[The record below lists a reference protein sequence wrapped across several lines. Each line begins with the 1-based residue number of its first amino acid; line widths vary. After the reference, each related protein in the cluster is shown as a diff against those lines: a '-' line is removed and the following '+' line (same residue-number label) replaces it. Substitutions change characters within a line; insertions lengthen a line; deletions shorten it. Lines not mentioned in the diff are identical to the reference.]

1 MGPGPRAGLVGLLV
15 ASGISAAG
23 TRVSVVALPWLV
35 LVTTGSAAQTGV
47 IAFAEMLPY
56 VLLQALAAPLVD
68 RFGGRRVSILCDAAS
83 VVILGVTVVLYDTG
97 GLPFWALCGL
107 VALLGAVRG
116 PGENA
121 KHVLIPDIVT
131 AAGLP
136 LERGAGLLDGVSRAG
151 SLVGLPLGG
160 VLAATIG
167 AGNALLVDAAT
178 FGVAG
183 VLILALVRV
192 PRPAHARAAR
202 PEGGSGVRGYVDDMR
217 EGLRFLV
224 HDPLLRAIGLMVLAT
239 NLVDQAYTAVLLPVW
254 AKTVFG
260 SATII
265 GLVGGAAGLGAL
277 VGNLIFSV
285 IAHRLPR
292 RITFA
297 ICFLVAGAPRFFLL
311 AWTDSLVVIVTVVA
325 VTSLSIGAINPLL
338 GAAEFER
345 IPERMRARVL
355 GAVGSLAWAGIPVGG
370 LLGGWLASGVGIT
383 WALVAFGTA
392 YLVATLLP
400 FFQPAWRLMDR
411 DRTRPPG
418 QPFSRRLR
426 TAVAPARAATSTT
439 PTPPATAVVVPAP
452 VVSPARDG
460 AAEGAGDAVVEV
472 DGPLDCPPTASPQ
485 PRAG

>member
-1 MGPGPRAGLVGLLV
+1 MVRPRAGLVGLLV

-56 VLLQALAAPLVD
+56 VLLQAFAAPLVD
-68 RFGGRRVSILCDAAS
+68 RLGGRRVSIVCDSAS
-83 VVILGVTVVLYDTG
+83 VVILVVTVLAYDSADLFEGG

-107 VALLGAVRG
+107 VALLGAFRG

-183 VLILALVRV
+183 LLVLAFVRV
-192 PRPAHARAAR
+192 PRTAGATEPR
-202 PEGGSGVRGYVDDMR
+202 PGDRSGVRGYVSDMR

-224 HDPLLRAIGLMVLAT
+224 RDPLLRAIGLLVLAT

-254 AKTVFG
+254 AKTIFG

-265 GLVGGAAGLGAL
+265 GLVGGASGLGAL
-277 VGNLIFSV
+277 AGNLIFSA

-311 AWTDSLVVIVTVVA
+311 AWADSLVVIVTVVA
-325 VTSLSIGAINPLL
+325 VTSVSIGAINPLL

-370 LLGGWLASGVGIT
+370 LLAGWLVTGVGIT
-383 WALVAFGTA
+383 WALIAFGAT
-392 YLVATLLP
+392 YLVATLFP

-411 DRTRPPG
+411 DRTR
-418 QPFSRRLR
+418 L
-426 TAVAPARAATSTT
+426 A
-439 PTPPATAVVVPAP
+439 
-452 VVSPARDG
+452 D
-460 AAEGAGDAVVEV
+460 
-472 DGPLDCPPTASPQ
+472 DCPSAV
-485 PRAG
+485 

>member
-1 MGPGPRAGLVGLLV
+1 MLRPRAGLVGLLV

-35 LVTTGSAAQTGV
+35 LVTTGSAAQTGI

-56 VLLQALAAPLVD
+56 VLLQAFAAPLVD
-68 RFGGRRVSILCDAAS
+68 RFGGRRVSIVCDTAS
-83 VVILGVTVVLYDTG
+83 VVILVVTVVLYDTG
-97 GLPFWALCGL
+97 ALPFWALCGL

-131 AAGLP
+131 AARLP

-183 VLILALVRV
+183 VLILTLVRV
-192 PRPAHARAAR
+192 PRPARAEQEPA
-202 PEGGSGVRGYVDDMR
+202 PGGRSVVRGYVADMR

-224 HDPLLRAIGLMVLAT
+224 HDPLLRAIGLLVLAT
-239 NLVDQAYTAVLLPVW
+239 NLVDQAYSAVLLPVW
-254 AKTVFG
+254 AKTEFG

-265 GLVGGAAGLGAL
+265 GLVGGASALGAL
-277 VGNLIFSV
+277 VGNLVFSV

-325 VTSLSIGAINPLL
+325 VTSVSIGAINPLL

-370 LLGGWLASGVGIT
+370 LVGGWLASGIGIT
-383 WALVAFGTA
+383 RALIAFGTA

-411 DRTRPPG
+411 DHTRLPDDGGPPE
-418 QPFSRRLR
+418 RR
-426 TAVAPARAATSTT
+426 
-439 PTPPATAVVVPAP
+439 AVVGEP
-452 VVSPARDG
+452 S
-460 AAEGAGDAVVEV
+460 
-472 DGPLDCPPTASPQ
+472 
-485 PRAG
+485 